1 MLLRY
6 RAAGLV
12 GVFGLFVLVLAFY
25 YLVGHVWIVDMV
37 EGGLVTRWSCWAGGG
52 CSGWN

>member
-12 GVFGLFVLVLAFY
+12 GVFGFFVLAFY
-25 YLVGHVWIVDMV
+25 YLVDQCLDKVVDMV
-37 EGGLVTRWSCWAGGG
+37 EGGLVTRWVML
-52 CSGWN
+52 GWG